1 MPVFVAIDP
10 GITGAVAILRGGEA
24 AVYDTP
30 TTATN
35 GTGKREYLA
44 ASMRDLLALV
54 PAHEAHVVIEEPQVY
69 TGRKV
74 KDGGEKSGASAG
86 SALKQGRGVGLWEGI
101 VVGLGLSYEFVH
113 PNTWAR
119 QMNVTREKG
128 ARRVAAA
135 RLFPALAQQLAR
147 VKDDGRADAL
157 LIAEWARRRG

>member
-1 MPVFVAIDP
+1 MSIYVAIDP
-10 GITGAVAILRGGEA
+10 GITGAVAILRGSEA
-24 AVYDTP
+24 VVYDTP
-30 TTATN
+30 TAAVS

-44 ASMRDLLALV
+44 TAMRDLLALV
-54 PAHEAHVVIEEPQVY
+54 PPQSARVVIEEPQVY

-86 SALKQGRGVGLWEGI
+86 SALKQGRGVGLWEGLCA
-101 VVGLGLSYEFVH
+101 GLGLPYEFVH
-113 PNTWAR
+113 PNTWTR